1 MQQEIITQK
10 QNTPIQF
17 QKICELIRED
27 IRDNPYIEET
37 LKVLTVGGYRSAIGS
52 FWNAV
57 VDDLRN
63 KILFRSISMFNKEM
77 KPSKMIK
84 SYEDFQDNI
93 NDEMLIDGAYKIGVI
108 GWEAHKV
115 LKQAKETRN
124 IFDGHPKSSDPGPLK
139 ALSMMED
146 CIKYVLSQEYPPQI
160 VDIDDY
166 INVMGTN
173 EFDRNEF
180 SVTEAITNLPDTY
193 KNELINRFFTAYITE
208 NCSTILRSNIE
219 FVAPILWKVLPKNVM
234 IQVSNRVD
242 QVIGKANASEIKY
255 AFSFMNIV
263 ASKKYLTTRSKKY
276 LLAPIIERLI
286 SNLDNF
292 TEEDNCVYE
301 LSKYAGFIPR
311 ELLYDYVFAI
321 TQTYVGYIG
330 GSYRFNR
337 TDFYANGAAIRI
349 PVMFESFDDES
360 AHAFIESIKNNKRL
374 QDRISNKVKLDRLR
388 TLGEIVNRKISENF
402 DETEFLDL
410 LLDEQNESAFF
421 DLLKSNKLLK

>member
-1 MQQEIITQK
+1 MKQQIIIH
-10 QNTPIQF
+10 NNDSSLQF
-17 QKICELIRED
+17 GKICKLIRED

-77 KPSKMIK
+77 NPNKAVKT
-84 SYEDFQDNI
+84 YEDFQDNI

-115 LKQAKETRN
+115 LKQAKETRH
-124 IFDGHPKSSDPGPLK
+124 IFDGHPTSSDPGPLK

-193 KNELINRFFTAYITE
+193 KNELINRFFTSYITE

-219 FVAPILWKVLPKNVM
+219 FVAPILWKVLPKSVM

-242 QVIGKANASEIKY
+242 QVIGKANASKIKY

-276 LLAPIIERLI
+276 LLEPIIEKLI

-301 LSKYAGFIPR
+301 LSKYAGYIPR
-311 ELLYDYVFAI
+311 ELLYNYVFAL
-321 TQTYVGYIG
+321 TQTYVGCIG

-337 TDFYANGAAIRI
+337 TDFYANGAAVRI

-421 DLLKSNKLLK
+421 EALKSNKSLK

>member
-1 MQQEIITQK
+1 MKQQIII
-10 QNTPIQF
+10 QNNDSALQF
-17 QKICELIRED
+17 GKICELIRED
-27 IRDNPYIEET
+27 MRDNPYIEET
-37 LKVLTVGGYRSAIGS
+37 LRVLTVGGYRSAIGS

-77 KPSKMIK
+77 NPSKTVK
-84 SYEDFQDNI
+84 TYEDFQDNV

-115 LKQAKETRN
+115 LKQAKETRH

-139 ALSMMED
+139 ALSMMHD

-180 SVTEAITNLPDTY
+180 SVTEAISNLPDTY
-193 KNELINRFFTAYITE
+193 KNELINRLFTSYITE

-234 IQVSNRVD
+234 VQVSNRVD
-242 QVIGKANASEIKY
+242 QVIGKANTSEIKY

-276 LLAPIIERLI
+276 LLAPIIEKLI

-292 TEEDNCVYE
+292 TEEDSCVYE
-301 LSKYAGFIPR
+301 LSKYAGYIPR
-311 ELLYDYVFAI
+311 ELLYKYVFAI

-330 GSYRFNR
+330 GSYRFSR
-337 TDFYANGAAIRI
+337 TDFYANGAAIKI

-360 AHAFIESIKNNKRL
+360 AHAFIEAIKNNKKL
-374 QDRISNKVKLDRLR
+374 QERISNKVKLDRLR

-402 DETEFLDL
+402 DEIEFLEL
-410 LLDEQNESAFF
+410 LINKEKEKEFF
-421 DLLKSNKLLK
+421 EILKKS

>member
-1 MQQEIITQK
+1 
-10 QNTPIQF
+10 
-17 QKICELIRED
+17 
-27 IRDNPYIEET
+27 
-37 LKVLTVGGYRSAIGS
+37 
-52 FWNAV
+52 
-57 VDDLRN
+57 
-63 KILFRSISMFNKEM
+63 MFNKEM
-77 KPSKMIK
+77 KPRKLVQT
-84 SYEDFQDNI
+84 YEDFQDNV

-115 LKQAKETRN
+115 LKQAKDTRN

-139 ALSMMED
+139 ALAMMHD

-160 VDIDDY
+160 VDIDEY

-180 SVTEAITNLPDTY
+180 SVTEAISNLPDTY
-193 KNELINRFFTAYITE
+193 KNELINRFFTSYITE

-219 FVAPILWKVLPKNVM
+219 FVAPILWKVLPKRVM
-234 IQVSNRVD
+234 VQVSNRVD
-242 QVIGKANASEIKY
+242 LIIGKANASQINY

-263 ASKKYLTTRSKKY
+263 DSKKYLTTRSKKY
-276 LLAPIIERLI
+276 LLAPIIEKLI

-292 TEEDNCVYE
+292 SEEDKCVYE
-301 LSKYAGFIPR
+301 LSKYAGYIPR
-311 ELLYDYVFAI
+311 ELLYNYVFAL

-330 GSYRFNR
+330 GSYRFKR
-337 TDFYANGAAIRI
+337 TDFYANGAAIKI

-374 QDRISNKVKLDRLR
+374 QNRISNKVKLDRLR

-402 DETEFLDL
+402 DEVEFLEL
-410 LLDEQNESAFF
+410 LINKEKEKDFF
-421 DLLKSNKLLK
+421 DALKKS

>member
-1 MQQEIITQK
+1 MTQEIIIQK
-10 QNTPIQF
+10 QNSPMQF
-17 QKICELIRED
+17 KKICELIRDD
-27 IRDNPYIEET
+27 IRDNPYIDET

-63 KILFRSISMFNKEM
+63 KIIFRSLSMFNKEM
-77 KPSKMIK
+77 NPPKTIK
-84 SYEDFQDNI
+84 RYEDFQDYI

-115 LKQAKETRN
+115 LKQAKETRH

-173 EFDRNEF
+173 DFDRNEY
-180 SVTEAITNLPDTY
+180 SVSEAISDLPDTY
-193 KNELINRFFTAYITE
+193 KNELINRFFSSYIAE
-208 NCSTILRSNIE
+208 GCSSILRSNIE
-219 FVAPILWKVLPKNVM
+219 FVAPILWKVLPKSVM
-234 IQVSNRVD
+234 LQVSKRVD
-242 QVIGKANASEIKY
+242 QEIGKANSVSINY

-263 ASKKYLTTRSKKY
+263 DSKKYLTTRAKKY
-276 LLAPIIERLI
+276 LLSPIINKLLN
-286 SNLDNF
+286 NLDNF
-292 TEEDNCVYE
+292 SQEDACVSE
-301 LSKYAGFIPR
+301 LSKYAGYIPR
-311 ELLYDYVFAI
+311 ELLFDYVNAL

-330 GSYRFNR
+330 GSNRYSR
-337 TDFYANGAAIRI
+337 TDFYANGAAIKI

-360 AHAFIESIKNNKRL
+360 AHAFVETVKKNKIL
-374 QDRISNKVKLDRLR
+374 HSRITNKVKLDRLR
-388 TLGEIVNRKISENF
+388 TLGKIVYRKISENF
-402 DETEFLDL
+402 DEAEFLDL
-410 LLDEQNESAFF
+410 LLDEQNEAVFF
-421 DLLKSNKLLK
+421 DILKLNKSLK

>member
-93 NDEMLIDGAYKIGVI
+93 NDEMLIEGAYKIGVI

-193 KNELINRFFTAYITE
+193 KN
-208 NCSTILRSNIE
+208 
-219 FVAPILWKVLPKNVM
+219 
-234 IQVSNRVD
+234 
-242 QVIGKANASEIKY
+242 
-255 AFSFMNIV
+255 
-263 ASKKYLTTRSKKY
+263 
-276 LLAPIIERLI
+276 
-286 SNLDNF
+286 
-292 TEEDNCVYE
+292 
-301 LSKYAGFIPR
+301 
-311 ELLYDYVFAI
+311 
-321 TQTYVGYIG
+321 
-330 GSYRFNR
+330 
-337 TDFYANGAAIRI
+337 
-349 PVMFESFDDES
+349 
-360 AHAFIESIKNNKRL
+360 
-374 QDRISNKVKLDRLR
+374 
-388 TLGEIVNRKISENF
+388 
-402 DETEFLDL
+402 
-410 LLDEQNESAFF
+410 
-421 DLLKSNKLLK
+421 